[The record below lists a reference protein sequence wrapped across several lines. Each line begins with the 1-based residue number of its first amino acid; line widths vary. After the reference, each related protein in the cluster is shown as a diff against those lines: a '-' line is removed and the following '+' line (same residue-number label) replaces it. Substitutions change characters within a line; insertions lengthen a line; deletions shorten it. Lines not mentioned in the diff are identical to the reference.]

1 MTASSPKP
9 MPNGWP
15 ERRSSRAVG
24 GRTGHSGSAVMPASK
39 FQRLKLM
46 AKANTRPSK
55 LPPAATSRPRLNFYS
70 GVTME
75 DIVIVSAARTA
86 VGKFGGA
93 LAKTPAPELG
103 AAVIKALLARTGLGV
118 DQIGEVIM
126 GQVLAAGSGQNPARQ
141 SLIKSGIAKET
152 PALTINAVCG
162 SGLKAVMLAAQSIAY
177 GDSEIVIA
185 GGQENMSASPHVLMG
200 SRDGQRMGDWKMI
213 DSMIVDGLW
222 DVYNQYHMGIT
233 AENVNKQYGIT
244 RDMQD
249 ALALASQ
256 QKAAAA
262 QDAGKFKDEIV
273 PFSIA
278 QKKGDPIVFAAD
290 EFINRK
296 TNAEVLAGLRPAFDK
311 AGSVTAGNASGINDG
326 AAAVMVMTAK
336 KAAALG
342 LTPLGRIASFATSGL
357 DPAIMGMGPV
367 SASRKALARAGWNAA
382 DLDLLEI
389 NEAFAAQACA
399 VNQEMGWDT
408 SKINVNGGAIAIGHP
423 VGASG
428 CRILVTLLHEMQRRN
443 AKKGIASL
451 CIGGG
456 MGVSL
461 AVERP

>member
-1 MTASSPKP
+1 MD
-9 MPNGWP
+9 
-15 ERRSSRAVG
+15 
-24 GRTGHSGSAVMPASK
+24 
-39 FQRLKLM
+39 
-46 AKANTRPSK
+46 
-55 LPPAATSRPRLNFYS
+55 
-70 GVTME
+70 

-86 VGKFGGA
+86 VGKFGGS
-93 LAKTPAPELG
+93 LAKTPATELG
-103 AAVIKALLARTGLGV
+103 AAVIKAVLERSGLSAE
-118 DQIGEVIM
+118 QIGEVIM
-126 GQVLAAGSGQNPARQ
+126 GQVLAAGVGQNPARQ
-141 SLIKSGIAKET
+141 SVVKAGFPHAIPG
-152 PALTINAVCG
+152 LTINAVCG
-162 SGLKAVMLAAQSIAY
+162 SGLKAVMLAAQSVAT

-185 GGQENMSASPHVLMG
+185 GGQENMSASPHVLNG
-200 SRDGQRMGDWKMI
+200 SREGQRMGDWKMV
-213 DSMIVDGLW
+213 DTMIVDGLW

-233 AENVNKQYGIT
+233 AENVAKAHGIS

-262 QDAGKFKDEIV
+262 QDAGKFTDEIV

-278 QKKGDPIVFAAD
+278 QKKGDPLVFAAD
-290 EFINRK
+290 EYLNRK
-296 TNAEVLAGLRPAFDK
+296 TNAEALAGLRPAFDK
-311 AGSVTAGNASGINDG
+311 AGGVTAGNASGLNDG

-357 DPAIMGMGPV
+357 DPALMGMGPV
-367 SASRKALARAGWNAA
+367 PASQKALARAGWNAG

-399 VNQEMGWDT
+399 VNQQMGWDT
-408 SKINVNGGAIAIGHP
+408 SKVNVNGGAIAIGHP
-423 VGASG
+423 IGASG

-456 MGVSL
+456 MGVAL
-461 AVERP
+461 TIER